1 MKWLSRVASAH
12 MVTGNKAIMLV

>member
-12 MVTGNKAIMLV
+12 IVTGNKAIMLV